1 MANISISDLNPVG
14 SALFSD
20 SEGFMDTIRDL
31 SEDELKISGGH
42 GKYKNNSKSYSKNK
56 SYSKSYSKNK
66 SKKNKKNNYYYGY

>member
-1 MANISISDLNPVG
+1 MANISISDLNPAG

-42 GKYKNNSKSYSKNK
+42 GKYKNNSKSYSKNN
-56 SYSKSYSKNK
+56 SKSYSKNK
-66 SKKNKKNNYYYGY
+66 SKSVKKKNNYYYHY

>member
-1 MANISISDLNPVG
+1 MANISISDLTPAG
-14 SALFSD
+14 AALFSD

-56 SYSKSYSKNK
+56 SYSKSYGK
-66 SKKNKKNNYYYGY
+66 SKSVKKKNNYYYNY